1 MGHSYSTDD
10 LMYMSSRETQDKIF
24 TRFRSSF
31 QYISAKDLNTIRL
44 LYNLEPDIT
53 NTSLNEINSEGLIY
67 PPIVLG
73 SSEEIGSQKLKEAE
87 NYIKNAPDLPG
98 GYIDL
103 AVAYAQLGKLR
114 KATEN
119 LGTALQLAK
128 TEQDK
133 YVIYYNYAVVYL
145 NNNNPESALK
155 YAQTAQQINNNDE
168 ILDLISNIQHAIS
181 TKKKPFKD
189 NFLTE

>member
-1 MGHSYSTDD
+1 M
-10 LMYMSSRETQDKIF
+10 
-24 TRFRSSF
+24 
-31 QYISAKDLNTIRL
+31 
-44 LYNLEPDIT
+44 
-53 NTSLNEINSEGLIY
+53 
-67 PPIVLG
+67 
-73 SSEEIGSQKLKEAE
+73 
-87 NYIKNAPDLPG
+87 
-98 GYIDL
+98 

-145 NNNNPESALK
+145 NNNKPESALK
-155 YAQTAQQINNNDE
+155 YAQTAQQIDNNDE